1 MTMTSHAAPRLARS
15 MLFVPATSERK
26 VEKAFASA
34 ADAVIVDLEDAVAV
48 SEKAAARALVPGIV
62 ATPRALPAWIRTN
75 ATTTP
80 FCLRDLE
87 VCALP
92 GVAGIVLPKVESAE
106 QVRAVDWL
114 LSQLEA
120 ERGLPDRGIP
130 LLGIVETSRGLCA
143 VDAIASAS
151 PRLVRLMFGAIDL
164 AADMGIDL
172 ADASGATDPARF
184 AIARASY
191 AASIQPPLDSVYAD
205 FADMAALKA
214 SAQRAKGFGFRGKAC
229 IHPAQLDAI
238 HDTFTPSEQEVQW
251 AERVV
256 AAFTEAER
264 QGLAAI
270 PLDGQMID
278 YPVVEKARRLLAQVA
293 G

>member
-1 MTMTSHAAPRLARS
+1 

-26 VEKAFASA
+26 VEKAFASL
-34 ADAVIVDLEDAVAV
+34 ADAVIVDLEDAVAL

-62 ATPRALPAWIRTN
+62 SISRARPSWIRVN
-75 ATTTP
+75 AMATP

-87 VCALP
+87 ACVAK
-92 GVAGIVLPKVESAE
+92 GVTGIVLPKVESAE
-106 QVRAVDWL
+106 QVRAADWL

-130 LLGIVETSRGLCA
+130 LLGLVETSRGLA
-143 VDAIASAS
+143 SVDAIACAA

-172 ADASGATDPARF
+172 GDAAGATDAARF

-191 AASIQPPLDSVYAD
+191 AAGIQPPIDSVHAD
-205 FADMAALKA
+205 FADTDGLRAT
-214 SAQRAKGFGFRGKAC
+214 AQRAKGLGFRGKAC

-238 HDTFTPSEQEVQW
+238 HATFTPGEHELQW
-251 AERVV
+251 ARRVV
-256 AAFTEAER
+256 GAFADAER

-270 PLDGQMID
+270 QLDGQMID
-278 YPVVEKARRLLAQVA
+278 YPVVEKARRLLAQA
-293 G
+293 QE